1 MAEAQN
7 AAAREEDG
15 NDRQGAAA
23 AAETLARQRHSLLDA
38 ALRHVPFDGWTWTAL
53 DAAARDLGL
62 PAGEAQRLFPGGPQE
77 LIRSF
82 SAQADRQMLEAL
94 EQMDLASMK
103 VREKVAAGVRTRLEA
118 VAAHREAVRSG
129 LTFFALPPNAA
140 AGLACLYRTVDAIW
154 YAAGDT
160 ATDYNFYSKRALLGA
175 VYSSTLLF
183 WLNDKSEDYAATWA
197 FLDRRISEVLQV
209 AGRLGKGVSSVL
221 NLPERFVGAVTDP
234 QRRGP
239 RRGGA
244 ARRGASRGPLR
255 SARR

>member
-1 MAEAQN
+1 MAEAQE
-7 AAAREEDG
+7 RETPID
-15 NDRQGAAA
+15 DAV
-23 AAETLARQRHSLLDA
+23 AEKLARQRRSLLDA

-53 DAAARDLGL
+53 DAGARDLGL
-62 PAGEAQRLFPGGPQE
+62 DAGEAQRLFPGGPLE
-77 LIRSF
+77 LIRAF
-82 SAQADRQMLEAL
+82 SSEADRQLLETL
-94 EQMDLASMK
+94 EGLDLDAMK
-103 VREKVAAGVRTRLEA
+103 VREKIAAGVRVRLEA

-129 LTFFALPPNAA
+129 LNFFALPQNAA

-154 YAAGDT
+154 YAAGDK

-209 AGRLGKGVSSVL
+209 AGRLGKGVGAVL
-221 NLPERFVGAVTDP
+221 NLPERFVGAMTASRQP
-234 QRRGP
+234 GRQSGP
-239 RRGGA
+239 R
-244 ARRGASRGPLR
+244 R